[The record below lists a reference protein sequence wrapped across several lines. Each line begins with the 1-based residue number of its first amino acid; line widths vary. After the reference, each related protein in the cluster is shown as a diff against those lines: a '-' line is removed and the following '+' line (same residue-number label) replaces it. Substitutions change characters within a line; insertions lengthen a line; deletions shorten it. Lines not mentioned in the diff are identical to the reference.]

1 MTDEVF
7 IPEPVSQVLR
17 LYDGLVDES
26 AWDRMASEQ
35 IERLAA
41 RLLQGHR
48 TRVPG
53 AAVELHNWL
62 PDAGRRSTQE
72 LFDLALS
79 IDDALGTVSRAHGF
93 SSWRSAASDGRRRGD
108 PDFER
113 AVEDLLA
120 GNIPALV
127 GPLEGF
133 EDLVVRRSHYGHRA
147 TLLHYLAAN
156 GVETYR
162 QRVPRNAS
170 KIARLLL
177 QRGAD
182 PLATAN
188 MYGDNRTTKGMLI
201 SSSHPAEAGVTHE
214 VLAVLD
220 GTSGERSR

>member
-1 MTDEVF
+1 MSGDVF
-7 IPEPVSQVLR
+7 VSEPVSQVLR
-17 LYDGLVDES
+17 LYDGLVDET
-26 AWDRMASEQ
+26 AWDRAASEQ

-48 TRVPG
+48 TKAPG

-62 PDAGRRSTQE
+62 RNAGGRSTQE
-72 LFDLALS
+72 LFDLVLS
-79 IDDALGTVSRAHGF
+79 IDDALETVSRAHGF
-93 SSWRSAASDGRRRGD
+93 PSWGSTASDGRRRGD
-108 PDFER
+108 PAFER

-120 GNIPALV
+120 GDIPALV
-127 GPLEGF
+127 GSLDRFP
-133 EDLVVRRSHYGHRA
+133 DLVVRRSHYGHRA

-162 QRVPRNAS
+162 QRVPRSAS
-170 KIARLLL
+170 KIARVLV

-188 MYGDNRTTKGMLI
+188 MYGGNRTTKGMLL
-201 SSSHPAEAGVTHE
+201 SSSHPGEAGVTHE

-220 GTSGERSR
+220 GASGAG

>member
-1 MTDEVF
+1 
-7 IPEPVSQVLR
+7 
-17 LYDGLVDES
+17 
-26 AWDRMASEQ
+26 MASEQ

-48 TRVPG
+48 AKVPG

-62 PDAGRRSTQE
+62 PSAGKRSTQE

-79 IDDALGTVSRAHGF
+79 IDDALEAVSRAHGF
-93 SSWRSAASDGRRRGD
+93 SCWRSAASDGRRRGD

-127 GPLEGF
+127 GSVERF
-133 EDLVVRRSHYGHRA
+133 QDLGVRRSHYGHRA
-147 TLLHYLAAN
+147 TLLHYIAAN

-162 QRVPRNAS
+162 QRVPRNAA
-170 KIARLLL
+170 KIARVLLE
-177 QRGAD
+177 RGAD
-182 PLATAN
+182 PLATAS
-188 MYGDNRTTKGMLI
+188 MYGGNRTTKGMLI
-201 SSSHPAEAGVTHE
+201 SSSHPAEAGVTQE

-220 GTSGERSR
+220 GASGARGGITPGR